1 MYVPSKDVKPAL
13 QQKLLVQPK
22 QDITQFER
30 TNLWTV
36 CLTSTGVVNY
46 LNRKISP
53 LGMPLPLF
61 SHYIVLYCIVI
72 CHCDVFL
79 QEICLFHDRLSH
91 TVFSCKEG
99 EFSQKKVPLRFAS
112 RPARFSQVAFAPH
125 CVHAP
130 GGIASLSHQ
139 HASCWTA

>member
-36 CLTSTGVVNY
+36 CLTTSGVVNY

-53 LGMPLPLF
+53 LG
-61 SHYIVLYCIVI
+61 
-72 CHCDVFL
+72 
-79 QEICLFHDRLSH
+79 
-91 TVFSCKEG
+91 
-99 EFSQKKVPLRFAS
+99 
-112 RPARFSQVAFAPH
+112 
-125 CVHAP
+125 
-130 GGIASLSHQ
+130 GI
-139 HASCWTA
+139 

>member
-36 CLTSTGVVNY
+36 CLTTSGVVNY

-53 LGMPLPLF
+53 LGDYPCILPMPAPASRLYHQLHMQQTPAGEYQL
-61 SHYIVLYCIVI
+61 SGRLNLLLERLSSYKVSSQRLYIVEL
-72 CHCDVFL
+72 D
-79 QEICLFHDRLSH
+79 
-91 TVFSCKEG
+91 
-99 EFSQKKVPLRFAS
+99 
-112 RPARFSQVAFAPH
+112 
-125 CVHAP
+125 
-130 GGIASLSHQ
+130 
-139 HASCWTA
+139 